1 MTITLP
7 ESEESRPSSFEFVS
21 DPLAPN
27 TDDHWRRLAAELG
40 LEIGP
45 EPEAPAAL
53 APDHAAEEPPA
64 PAVEREPAVED
75 TEAPPPTA
83 NRGRRRRSSPAADDE
98 APAPSRSRRSRPA
111 PEPVPEEVEAEELPE
126 LTEVDVNGPLAEPE
140 PTVDPEAAAVPPEDE
155 PGDEPAEKPRRRRR
169 RGRRKKGETSG
180 ESDDAV
186 AATDRTEPSDEE
198 PAPMTDET
206 PEEVVSDWNV
216 PSWDDLIAS
225 LYRPER

>member
-45 EPEAPAAL
+45 EPEASAPA
-53 APDHAAEEPPA
+53 PEDHAAEELPP
-64 PAVEREPAVED
+64 PAVEREPAEEEM
-75 TEAPPPTA
+75 EAPPPAA
-83 NRGRRRRSSPAADDE
+83 NRGRRRRSSAAADDE
-98 APAPSRSRRSRPA
+98 APAPSRSRRGRPA

-140 PTVDPEAAAVPPEDE
+140 PTGEPEAEFAPLEDE
-155 PGDEPAEKPRRRRR
+155 PAEEPAEKPRRRRR
-169 RGRRKKGETSG
+169 RGRRKKGEPAG
-180 ESDDAV
+180 EGGDA
-186 AATDRTEPSDEE
+186 AATTDRAEPADEE
-198 PAPMTDET
+198 PAPVTEET